1 MQGPFPF
8 ALHTWT
14 IDTTPLD
21 VALSAA
27 RKAGYDSVELRR
39 LDFTR
44 AFERGESLAQCL
56 DTILHGGI
64 AVSVLGTEYGLVFA
78 TSDERQRLLDVFR
91 ETCEVAVKIGCP
103 IVMCAP
109 GQTHG
114 SVALATDNVRAGA
127 DIAGEYGLKFAVE
140 FNSQH
145 PVINCTAALREI
157 VQGAD
162 RPNCGLLLDA
172 YHLTRCKTGLEAG
185 LADVTAEELYVFQY
199 SDVPPQPE
207 LGVRR
212 PVDRLPPG
220 KGLVDW
226 PKLNAILR
234 RIGYNGVLSYEAP
247 NPALWARPPHA
258 VALEGLI
265 ASRELFAPPSSS
277 SATLATGSDQPD
289 TSASATITNQAS

>member
-1 MQGPFPF
+1 MPATALPPGQTWPF

-14 IDTTPLD
+14 IDTTPMA
-21 VALSAA
+21 VALEAA
-27 RKAGYDSVELRR
+27 RQAGYDSVELRR

-44 AFERGESLAQCL
+44 SFERGQSLAQCV
-56 DTILHGGI
+56 DTILQGGI
-64 AVSVLGTEYGLVFA
+64 PVSVLGTEYGLVFS
-78 TSDERQRLLDVFR
+78 TGDERRRLLDVFR
-91 ETCEVAVKIGCP
+91 ETCEVAVKVGCP

-114 SVALATDNVRAGA
+114 TIAHATDNVRAGA
-127 DIAGEYGLKFAVE
+127 DIAGEYGLRFAVE

-145 PVINCTAALREI
+145 PVINCTQVLQEI
-157 VQGAD
+157 VHGAQ

-185 LADVTAEELYVFQY
+185 LAGVTAEELMVFQY

-212 PVDRLPPG
+212 PVDRLAPG
-220 KGLVDW
+220 EGLVDW

-234 RIGYNGVLSYEAP
+234 AIGYNGVLSYEAP
-247 NPALWARPPHA
+247 NPALWARSPHD
-258 VALEGLI
+258 VAAEGLA
-265 ASRELFAPPSSS
+265 ASRRLFAG
-277 SATLATGSDQPD
+277 AA
-289 TSASATITNQAS
+289 